1 MAVEVRTG
9 GGSERQSRAVVVFPS
24 DEGDQGQQQ
33 QTVPAWRFQSEDNA
47 LTNTRQSK
55 SQFVNPLGKK
65 SALDCK
71 ESLQSDNRYS
81 ICQRLL
87 HEYVTHRRSAAFVL
101 LMVFCC

>member
-1 MAVEVRTG
+1 VGTV

-33 QTVPAWRFQSEDNA
+33 QTVTAWRFQSEDNA